1 MSYTPTEWKDRV
13 VEKPRTFN
21 MQNNPDGT
29 VTLTP
34 APGTVVQEG
43 TPVNAANL
51 NKIEQGFV
59 SHLADGAHM
68 PSGGII
74 MWSGTYAAIP
84 TGWLLCNGQN
94 GTPDLR
100 DRFILGATTESE
112 IGNTG
117 GSNEVTLTENQMPS
131 HSHSGNTNTAGSHTH
146 SIYYR
151 GVSGSY
157 TGLAANRSIEAGGS
171 VTTSSAGNHSHT
183 LSIDS
188 TGGGQPH
195 ENRPAFYKLAFIMKA

>member
-1 MSYTPTEWKDRV
+1 MTISKEVDIRMR
-13 VEKPRTFN
+13 EKLA
-21 MQNNPDGT
+21 DGT
-29 VTLTP
+29 YMVKYPKTKVENV
-34 APGTVVQEG
+34 AG
-43 TPVNAANL
+43 AAKQADL
-51 NKIEQGFV
+51 AA
-59 SHLADGAHM
+59 HLADGAHM

>member
-59 SHLADGAHM
+59 SHLADYVPFKDSMEIFKDRADMNILNLAIETEVLKGAVLT
-68 PSGGII
+68 GITANNYI
-74 MWSGTYAAIP
+74 ETFQDATDVDILQGYLIP
-84 TGWLLCNGQN
+84 GEGITG
-94 GTPDLR
+94 
-100 DRFILGATTESE
+100 
-112 IGNTG
+112 
-117 GSNEVTLTENQMPS
+117 
-131 HSHSGNTNTAGSHTH
+131 
-146 SIYYR
+146 
-151 GVSGSY
+151 
-157 TGLAANRSIEAGGS
+157 
-171 VTTSSAGNHSHT
+171 
-183 LSIDS
+183 
-188 TGGGQPH
+188 
-195 ENRPAFYKLAFIMKA
+195 